1 MSSREESTNI
11 ISLNHA
17 EFIVLGLIAENPSHA
32 YNINKRIEERGMRN
46 WTNIGRSSIYR
57 VIKSLE
63 KKGLTDKWIEEIDNR
78 TINVYKITDLGSKIL
93 RDKVYKVISKFK
105 GRRDPNYDVALSMY
119 SVLSKEEQ
127 VRAFKNSLEIINN
140 DIEMLIQQEE
150 ISKRESL
157 KQWGGYPLNIK
168 ALFIRPIK
176 VMETHIEFIE
186 WMLKEIMEETTPW
199 EE

>member
-1 MSSREESTNI
+1 MTSKKDYE
-11 ISLNHA
+11 LNHR
-17 EFIVLGLIAENPSHA
+17 EFVVLGLISEFPSHA
-32 YNINKRIEERGMRN
+32 YSLNQRIDKRGMRH
-46 WTNIGRSSIYR
+46 WTSIGKSSIY
-57 VIKSLE
+57 SDLNNLE
-63 KKGLTDKWIEEIDNR
+63 KIELAESYVEEVNNR
-78 TINVYKITDLGSKIL
+78 IRKVYKITDSGSKVL
-93 RDKVYKVISKFK
+93 RDEVYKVISKFK
-105 GRRDPNYDVALSMY
+105 GRRDPNYDIALSLY
-119 SVLSKEEQ
+119 PVLSKEEQ

-140 DIEMLIQQEE
+140 DIEALKQQNE

-186 WMLKEIMEETTPW
+186 WMLKEIMEDTTPW